1 MNREITAETVC
12 DMMVEALAHVHRDD
26 LAYLF
31 ATGKNELYLRD
42 HLAAYMHRNLG
53 LSEEQFIGREW
64 KKHDLTI
71 NNGVHPYAIIE
82 GKSYIHYDAANP
94 KHLEKG
100 KNTIKHD
107 LERDLAKATSTLKRA
122 LGKGY
127 DCKRI
132 FTAIIFTVEVAKG
145 HDEALGNITY
155 AQYHRQGGN
164 KFGSYP
170 VLIQEGRKN
179 LRDLMSR
186 YGNVS
191 SVPLN
196 TGKYKGM
203 QVTADF
209 FAVENIGD
217 K

>member
-1 MNREITAETVC
+1 MNREITADSVC
-12 DMMVEALAHVHRDD
+12 QIMAVALAHVDPDD

-42 HLAAYMHRNLG
+42 HLAAYMHRNLD
-53 LSEEQFIGREW
+53 LSDEQFIGREW

-71 NNGVHPYAIIE
+71 NNGAYPYAIIE

-107 LERDLAKATSTLKRA
+107 IENDIAKAHKTFKRA
-122 LGKGY
+122 LGKG
-127 DCKRI
+127 DNRKII
-132 FTAIIFTVEVAKG
+132 FTAIMFTVEVAQD
-145 HDEALGNITY
+145 HDESIGNITY
-155 AQYHRQGGN
+155 AKYHRQGGN
-164 KFGSYP
+164 KFGSYS

-179 LRDLMSR
+179 LRELMSR
-186 YGNVS
+186 YGQVS

-209 FAVENIGD
+209 FAVENFGD
-217 K
+217 

>member
-1 MNREITAETVC
+1 MNREITADSVC
-12 DMMVEALAHVHRDD
+12 VMMAVALAHVDPDD

-42 HLAAYMHRNLG
+42 HLAAYMHRNLE

-71 NNGVHPYAIIE
+71 NNGPNPYVIIE

-107 LERDLAKATSTLKRA
+107 LERDLEKAVKTFKRT
-122 LGKGY
+122 LGKR
-127 DCKRI
+127 DDRKII
-132 FTAIIFTVEVAKG
+132 FTAIMFTVEVTKD
-145 HDEALGNITY
+145 HDETIGNITY
-155 AQYHRQGGN
+155 AKYHRQGGN

-170 VLIQEGRKN
+170 VLIEEGRKN
-179 LRDLMSR
+179 LRELMSR
-186 YGNVS
+186 YGSVS
-191 SVPLN
+191 SVVLN

-203 QVTADF
+203 QVNADF

-217 K
+217 

>member
-1 MNREITAETVC
+1 
-12 DMMVEALAHVHRDD
+12 MMVEAITHVHRDD

-71 NNGVHPYAIIE
+71 NNGEHPYAIIE

-94 KHLEKG
+94 MHLEKG
-100 KNTIKHD
+100 KNTIKQD
-107 LERDLAKATSTLKRA
+107 VERDLEKAVKTFTRT
-122 LGKGY
+122 LGKR
-127 DCKRI
+127 DDRKII
-132 FTAIIFTVEVAKG
+132 FTAIMFTVEVTKD
-145 HDEALGNITY
+145 HDESIGKITY
-155 AQYHRQGGN
+155 AKYHRQGGN

-170 VLIQEGRKN
+170 VLIEEGRKN
-179 LRDLMSR
+179 LRELMSR
-186 YGNVS
+186 YGSVS
-191 SVPLN
+191 SVPLS

-209 FAVENIGD
+209 FAVETNGD
-217 K
+217 